1 MRLIL
6 IGIIGSLV
14 LTGCARTPEEAA
26 AYRQFGMQMLGASAA
41 QSQASSYSP
50 LPCVFNPGSNAY
62 QQCFHFTAGGQ
73 CAHYGGVCQP

>member
-1 MRLIL
+1 M
-6 IGIIGSLV
+6 GKIIVVISLLA

-41 QSQASSYSP
+41 QSQVSSGS
-50 LPCVFNPGSNAY
+50 PCVYNPGSNAY